1 MNSSEPTNCTC
12 SMDDPPQLYIII
24 GSAVGGTLIL
34 SIVLL
39 LLIICY
45 LAIRLKKTERKLKR
59 ERYTLS
65 CFNVASLKLFHY
77 TAYTTVYIDIFES
90 QLVVS
95 VRLCILLF
103 SIINSLCLS
112 FTISAHTRKNIPLG
126 NGDGGGVTQQSS
138 SPLDLTETT
147 TG

>member
-1 MNSSEPTNCTC
+1 MMTTSPHATPGPTNSPSC
-12 SMDDPPQLYIII
+12 MNDPNPLYTII

-65 CFNVASLKLFHY
+65 CFNVASFKLFHY
-77 TAYTTVYIDIFES
+77 TAYITVYIDIFES

-95 VRLCILLF
+95 VRLCILFIQYNKLPVF
-103 SIINSLCLS
+103 V
-112 FTISAHTRKNIPLG
+112 FHY
-126 NGDGGGVTQQSS
+126 
-138 SPLDLTETT
+138 
-147 TG
+147 